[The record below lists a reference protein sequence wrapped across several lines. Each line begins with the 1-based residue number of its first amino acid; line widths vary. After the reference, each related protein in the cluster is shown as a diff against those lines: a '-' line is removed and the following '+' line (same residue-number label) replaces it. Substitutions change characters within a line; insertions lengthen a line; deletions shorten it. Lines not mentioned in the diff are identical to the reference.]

1 MPYSTEP
8 IIIII
13 NITDELNRH
22 AVASTGDGGGNAVS
36 TKLLTVTIVGYF
48 HIIVAAII
56 IIIEVLQEETVEC
69 KLQLSA
75 WLYGQK
81 PNLKTE
87 MLTLNM
93 DNNNWYRTW
102 CWLCG

>member
-36 TKLLTVTIVGYF
+36 TKLLTVTIVRNF
-48 HIIVAAII
+48 HIVVAAII
-56 IIIEVLQEETVEC
+56 IIIWPLQGETVEC
-69 KLQLSA
+69 ELQLGA
-75 WLYGQK
+75 WLHRQK
-81 PNLKTE
+81 PDLKIG

-93 DNNNWYRTW
+93 DNNNWLHT
-102 CWLCG
+102 